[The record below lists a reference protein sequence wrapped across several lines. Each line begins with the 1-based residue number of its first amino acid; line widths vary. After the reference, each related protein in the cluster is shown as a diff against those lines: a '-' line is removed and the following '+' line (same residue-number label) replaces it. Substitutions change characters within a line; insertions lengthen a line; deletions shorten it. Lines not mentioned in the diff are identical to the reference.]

1 MPKEINEDEGLP
13 KVCGRLRKALYGT
26 RIAAKCWEK
35 EYTKTFLE
43 MGFER
48 GVTSPCLFKHISKDM
63 CAFVHGDD
71 FVISGTELHL
81 NSVRKFI
88 CERYLTKVRGL
99 IGPEPH
105 DEKAIVILNRII
117 EWREDGIV
125 MEADPRH
132 VEMILKE
139 LGMES
144 CKGSD
149 VVGATIDMCGDDV
162 KLSKDDAT
170 TFRSL
175 AARCNFLSAD
185 RPDIQYACKEICR
198 RMSEPS
204 ESD

>member
-1 MPKEINEDEGLP
+1 
-13 KVCGRLRKALYGT
+13 
-26 RIAAKCWEK
+26 
-35 EYTKTFLE
+35 
-43 MGFER
+43 
-48 GVTSPCLFKHISKDM
+48 M
-63 CAFVHGDD
+63 CAFVHGDN
-71 FVISGTELHL
+71 FVISGPETHV
-81 NSVRKFI
+81 NVVRQFI

-117 EWREDGIV
+117 EWRGDGIV

-149 VVGATIDMCGDDV
+149 VVGITIDIRGDDV
-162 KLSKDDAT
+162 KLNKDDAKA
-170 TFRSL
+170 FRSL

-185 RPDIQYACKEICR
+185 RPDIQYACKEMCR

-204 ESD
+204 DGDWTLLKKLARYLKAHPKQVCMFQYQDTLPELSIIVDTDYGGCKRTRKSTNGGWQCLASMS